1 MFKKTLLAFA
11 ILMAAAIAAYPWA
24 EGSQEGR
31 TVIGNASKALGSE
44 NLRTLEF
51 SGSGFDF
58 TIGQAPNPSAPWPK
72 FNDKT
77 YTRVLNLETPAS
89 RMTRIRTQAEN
100 PPHGGG
106 QQPIIGEQNQNQV
119 VAPGST
125 AAAALP
131 DELMMLVPYSFLR
144 SAAAASDLSVMAGSL
159 EGKKYTVLAFT
170 TINKAP

>member
-1 MFKKTLLAFA
+1 
-11 ILMAAAIAAYPWA
+11 AAYSWA
-24 EGSQEGR
+24 EGAQEGR
-31 TVIGNASKALGSE
+31 TIIGNASKALGSE

-58 TIGQAPNPSAPWPK
+58 TLGQAPNPNAPWPK

-89 RMTRIRTQAEN
+89 RMQRIRTQAEN

-119 VAPGST
+119 VAASDDLMMAVPYGFLKF
-125 AAAALP
+125 AAAAR
-131 DELMMLVPYSFLR
+131 DTAVR
-144 SAAAASDLSVMAGSL
+144 SETIS
-159 EGKKYTVLAFT
+159 GKKHTVVSFT
-170 TINKAP
+170 AVNKSTV